1 MNASDELK
9 KELQKKFLCQD
20 KFAQEIE
27 TIVQNNPDY
36 NYINAIV
43 EYCERNSIDLESV
56 PKLIS
61 KPLKEK
67 LKWDAT
73 QLNFLKKSSRAKLPL

>member
-1 MNASDELK
+1 MNPSDELK

-27 TIVQNNPDY
+27 TIVQNNPGY
-36 NYINAIV
+36 NYISAIV
-43 EYCERNSIDLESV
+43 EYCEKNSIDLESV

-67 LKWDAT
+67 LKWDAV
-73 QLNFLKKSSRAKLPL
+73 QLNFLKKSSRAKLPI